1 MTAKHKPAEARSE
14 TPRHPGLEIRGLSK
28 RYPGAK
34 EAALQEVSLTV
45 RPGEWVAVLGRSG
58 AGKSSLIRCIN
69 RLVEPDSGEVRW
81 AGQPVT
87 GVTGSEL
94 RRLRGDIGMIFQHY
108 NLLPRLSV
116 LTNVIAGRFADIPLR
131 QSLLGMFSGAYKAQ
145 AMEALR
151 SVGLAHLAGRKVEA
165 LSGGQRQ
172 RVAIARVLMQEPQ
185 LLLGDEPVSSLDPV
199 TAERVLD
206 FIRTLHRRG
215 MTIVTNLHDVNA
227 ARNYATRIIGLA
239 HGGIV
244 FDGRPEELGEAE
256 LQRIYP
262 PDDDAALQ

>member
-1 MTAKHKPAEARSE
+1 MNGKRTPAENRGGA
-14 TPRHPGLEIRGLSK
+14 PAHAGLEIRGLTK
-28 RYPGAK
+28 QYPGAK
-34 EAALQEVSLTV
+34 EAALQDVTLTV

-69 RLVEPDSGEVRW
+69 RLIEPDSGEIRW

-87 GVTGSEL
+87 GVSGSEL

-131 QSLLGMFSGAYKAQ
+131 QSLLGVFSGAYKAQ

-172 RVAIARVLMQEPQ
+172 RVAIARVLMQDPQ

-199 TAERVLD
+199 TAVRVLD
-206 FIRTLHRRG
+206 FIGTLHRRG
-215 MTIVTNLHDVNA
+215 MTVVTNLHDVHA
-227 ARNYATRIIGLA
+227 ARRYATRIIGLA

-244 FDGRPEELGEAE
+244 FDGPPEELGEAE

-262 PDDDAALQ
+262 PDDDKLQP